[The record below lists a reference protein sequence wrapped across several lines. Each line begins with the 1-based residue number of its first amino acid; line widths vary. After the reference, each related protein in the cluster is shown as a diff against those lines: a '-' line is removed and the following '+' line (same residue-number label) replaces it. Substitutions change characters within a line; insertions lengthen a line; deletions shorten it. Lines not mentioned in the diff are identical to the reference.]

1 MNAKFE
7 HEMIKFP
14 ASSLAAKSRRSIMK
28 WCTGSACFSGPDCDL
43 DSRKFNFDEA
53 LFAEFGRFPALEE
66 P

>member
-1 MNAKFE
+1 MTD
-7 HEMIKFP
+7 
-14 ASSLAAKSRRSIMK
+14 ASGRQFSRSIMK

-53 LFAEFGRFPALEE
+53 LSAEFGRFPALEE